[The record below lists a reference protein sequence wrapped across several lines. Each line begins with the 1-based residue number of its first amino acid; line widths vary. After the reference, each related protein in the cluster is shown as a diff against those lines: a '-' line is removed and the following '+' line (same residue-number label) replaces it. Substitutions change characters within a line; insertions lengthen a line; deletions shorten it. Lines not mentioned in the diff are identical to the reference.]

1 MSRLQES
8 HSDPVTFTHARIRT
22 RRGTCQLGGPWE
34 SLGVPGRGGGG
45 LGQGGSRSST
55 GCGRGGRSCSPR
67 PMAWTLDH
75 TVHLF
80 ASTQHP
86 AYESPTRKSCL
97 KVSSRLKVAQPQEVP
112 PPRSSILGPFCF
124 SERPFSSSVHPGA
137 TPGSPGEQADAP
149 QSPISKPSP
158 GGGHGGSER
167 HRDLRKPSA
176 AESKCSPHGPG
187 PGASTPH
194 ATCRPHSLLSPGRE
208 AHPLPR
214 AHPAPAGPTALV
226 CTQQEYSV
234 LFLLHSLQGQAIRSP
249 NVS

>member
-1 MSRLQES
+1 M
-8 HSDPVTFTHARIRT
+8 PT
-22 RRGTCQLGGPWE
+22 RGPMGE
-34 SLGVPGRGGGG
+34 PGRP
-45 LGQGGSRSST
+45 GQRGWGP
-55 GCGRGGRSCSPR
+55 GAGRQPQQHRLWQGRQVLQPQADGMDAGPHCP
-67 PMAWTLDH
+67 P
-75 TVHLF
+75 VC
-80 ASTQHP
+80 QHP
-86 AYESPTRKSCL
+86 AHESPTRKSCL

-149 QSPISKPSP
+149 QSPISTPSP

-208 AHPLPR
+208 AHPLPQ